1 MTEKLIVGRKREID
15 LLNKF
20 IDSDDAEFIAVYG
33 RRRVGKTYLVKS
45 LFQKDYSFYMT
56 GLANSDFKRQL
67 NNFADAFFQY
77 FSKKVSVKNWF
88 EAFALLRDELSSVRK
103 NKKIIFIDELP
114 WFDTARSDFV
124 SALEHFW
131 NSWASDDPAVKL
143 IVCGSAT
150 SWMMNKLI
158 NNRGGL
164 HNRVTHQIKLSP
176 FTLLECEEFLKAK
189 NFSMDRFE
197 IALFYMVFG
206 GVPYYLKHL
215 DNGESLAQN
224 VDRLLFSEDG
234 ELRNEFQNLYHA
246 LFRNSEKYIAIVEA
260 LAQKKMGMTRN
271 SLIEELSIESSGA
284 VSKALDDLENCGFI
298 RRYSPFGKKTKDEL
312 IQLVDFY
319 TLFHFRFLAKRPK
332 GRLNHWLQI
341 QGKPEYN
348 NWCGY
353 AFEMLCLQHYPQ
365 ILSALGISG
374 IESTPC
380 SWTYT
385 GKDGGI
391 QFDLLID
398 RIDNVINICEMKF
411 STTPYEVKQEYLNE
425 LLEKIG
431 RFKEITKTRKSPML
445 TFVTAQGL
453 KNNSCARQIPKS
465 ITLDSLYN
473 LPNLP

>member
-1 MTEKLIVGRKREID
+1 MTEKLIIGRKREIT
-15 LLNKF
+15 LLNRF
-20 IDSDDAEFIAVYG
+20 INSDDAEFIAVYG
-33 RRRVGKTYLVKS
+33 RRRVGKTFLVKS
-45 LFQKDYSFYMT
+45 LFQKDFSFYMT
-56 GLANSDFKRQL
+56 GLANSDLKKQL
-67 NNFADAFFQY
+67 QNFADAFSQY
-77 FSKKVSVKNWF
+77 FSKKTGIRNWF
-88 EAFALLRDELSSVRK
+88 DAFNLLRDELSKSRK
-103 NKKIIFIDELP
+103 GKKIIFIDELP

-131 NSWASDDPAVKL
+131 NSWASDDPTIKL

-158 NNRGGL
+158 NDKGGL

-176 FTLLECEEFLKAK
+176 FTLGECEDFLKAK
-189 NFSMDRFE
+189 NFAMDRFE
-197 IALFYMVFG
+197 MAQFYMVFG
-206 GVPYYLKHL
+206 GIPYYLKLL
-215 DNGESLAQN
+215 DRGESLAQN

-234 ELRNEFQNLYHA
+234 ELRNEFHNLYHA
-246 LFRNSEKYIAIVEA
+246 LFRNSEKYIAIVEV
-260 LAQKKMGMTRN
+260 LAQKKKGITRN
-271 SLIEELSIESSGA
+271 TLIKELSIESSGA
-284 VSKALDDLENCGFI
+284 VSKALEDLENCGFI

-319 TLFHFRFLAKRPK
+319 TLFYFRFLAKQVR
-332 GRLNHWLQI
+332 GRHNQWLQI

-348 NWCGY
+348 SWCGY

-365 ILSALGISG
+365 ILNALGISG
-374 IESTPC
+374 IESAPC

-385 GKDGGI
+385 GKDGI

-411 STTPYEVKQEYLNE
+411 STSPYEVTQQYLTK
-425 LLEKIG
+425 LLEKVM

-445 TFVTAQGL
+445 TFVTSQGL
-453 KNNSCARQIPKS
+453 KSNSCARQIPKS
-465 ITLDSLYN
+465 VTLDALYN

>member
-1 MTEKLIVGRKREID
+1 MSEKQIVGRKREID
-15 LLNKF
+15 LLNRF
-20 IDSDDAEFIAVYG
+20 IDSDEAEFVAVYG

-45 LFQKDYSFYMT
+45 LFQKDFSFYMT
-56 GLANSDFKRQL
+56 GLANSDLKKQL
-67 NNFADAFFQY
+67 QNFSDAFSQY
-77 FSKKVSVKNWF
+77 FSTKATVKKWF
-88 EAFALLRDELSSVRK
+88 EAFNLLRDELSKSHK
-103 NKKIIFIDELP
+103 GKKIIFIDELP
-114 WFDTARSDFV
+114 WFDTAKSDFV

-131 NSWASDDPAVKL
+131 NSWASDDPSIKL

-158 NNRGGL
+158 NNKGGL

-176 FTLLECEEFLKAK
+176 FTLGECEEFLKMK
-189 NFSMDRFE
+189 NFAMDRFE
-197 IALFYMVFG
+197 IAQFYMVFG
-206 GVPYYLKHL
+206 GIPYYLKLL

-234 ELRNEFQNLYHA
+234 ELRNEFHNLYRA
-246 LFRNSEKYIAIVEA
+246 LFRNSEKYIAIVEV
-260 LAQKKMGMTRN
+260 LAQKKKGITRN
-271 SLIEELSIESSGA
+271 TLIKELSVESSGA
-284 VSKALDDLENCGFI
+284 ISKALDDLENCGFI

-312 IQLVDFY
+312 MQLVDFY
-319 TLFHFRFLAKRPK
+319 TLFYFRFLAKRAK
-332 GRLNHWLQI
+332 GRCNQWLQI

-348 NWCGY
+348 SWCGY

-365 ILSALGISG
+365 ILTALGISG
-374 IESTPC
+374 IESAPC

-385 GKDGGI
+385 EKDGI

-411 STTPYEVKQEYLNE
+411 STSPCEVTQEYLTG
-425 LLEKIG
+425 LLEKVN
-431 RFKEITKTRKSPML
+431 RFKQITKTRKSPML
-445 TFVTAQGL
+445 TFVTSQGL
-453 KNNSCARQIPKS
+453 KPNSYARQIPKS

>member
-1 MTEKLIVGRKREID
+1 MSPKLIIGRKREIA
-15 LLNKF
+15 LLNSF
-20 IDSDDAEFIAVYG
+20 IESDEAEFIAIYG

-45 LFQKDYSFYMT
+45 LLHNDFIFYMT
-56 GLANSDFKRQL
+56 GLANSDLKKQL
-67 NNFADAFFQY
+67 ENFTDAFSLY
-77 FSKKVSVKNWF
+77 FSTKGTVKNWF
-88 EAFALLRDELSSVRK
+88 EAFALLRDELSKSRK

-131 NSWASDDPAVKL
+131 NSWASDDSTVKL

-158 NNRGGL
+158 NNKGGL

-176 FTLLECEEFLKAK
+176 FTLSECEEYLKAK
-189 NFSMDRFE
+189 NFAMDRFE
-197 IALFYMVFG
+197 IAQFYMVFG
-206 GVPYYLKHL
+206 GIPYYLKHL
-215 DNGESLAQN
+215 SNSESLAQN

-234 ELRNEFQNLYHA
+234 ELHNEFHNLYRA
-246 LFRNSEKYIAIVEA
+246 LFRNSEQYIAIVEI
-260 LAQKKMGMTRN
+260 LAKKEKGITRN
-271 SLIEELSIESSGA
+271 TLLEGLSVDSSGA
-284 VSKALDDLENCGFI
+284 ITKALDDLENCGFI

-319 TLFHFRFLAKRPK
+319 TLFYFRFLSKRTK
-332 GRLNHWLQI
+332 NKHNHWLQI

-348 NWCGY
+348 NWCGH

-365 ILSALGISG
+365 ILNALGISG
-374 IESTPC
+374 IESAPC
-380 SWTYT
+380 SWIYA

-398 RIDNVINICEMKF
+398 RIDNVINVCEMKF
-411 STTPYEVKQEYLNE
+411 SNTPYEVSQKYLTE
-425 LLEKIG
+425 LLEKIK
-431 RFKEITKTRKSPML
+431 RFKEMTRTRKSPML
-445 TFVTAQGL
+445 TFVTALGL
-453 KNNSCARQIPKS
+453 KPNSSARQIPKS